1 MTTKTE
7 NFLIGKVDYIEQGS
21 KEIGSSAR
29 YNVGVR
35 KALIGCLKCG
45 HSWSANDREGLRQ
58 AIGAI
63 HIECPQCRTSEQV
76 QPSVFGL

>member
-1 MTTKTE
+1 MTGAFCAVSYASGSGSTEQGKQGYEMTTKTE

-35 KALIGCLKCG
+35 KALIGCLK
-45 HSWSANDREGLRQ
+45 
-58 AIGAI
+58 
-63 HIECPQCRTSEQV
+63 RTFMV
-76 QPSVFGL
+76 R

>member
-35 KALIGCLKCG
+35 KALIGCLK
-45 HSWSANDREGLRQ
+45 
-58 AIGAI
+58 
-63 HIECPQCRTSEQV
+63 RTFMV
-76 QPSVFGL
+76 R